1 MGAVFDIA
9 IVALVSAIAI
19 ALHVGLFLLFRGWM
33 DRDLALS
40 FVGEDAGRRD
50 WMPARLRQAK
60 ARGVRRRELPVW
72 LERAAAEYHAAA
84 PDQPIA

>member
-1 MGAVFDIA
+1 MAAFDIA

-40 FVGEDAGRRD
+40 FAGED
-50 WMPARLRQAK
+50 PARREWMLGRLRD
-60 ARGVRRRELPVW
+60 ARAQGVRRRELPAW
-72 LERAAAEYHAAA
+72 LARAAAEYPAAA
-84 PDQPIA
+84 PDQPSA